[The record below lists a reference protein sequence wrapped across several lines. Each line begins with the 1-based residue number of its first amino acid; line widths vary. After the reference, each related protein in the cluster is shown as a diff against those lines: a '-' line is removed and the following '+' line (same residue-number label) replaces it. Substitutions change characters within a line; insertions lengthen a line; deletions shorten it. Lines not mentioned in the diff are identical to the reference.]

1 MNEYPEPMTI
11 SQILDQRETVYGR
24 FPTVAA
30 ASQALS
36 NALHMPSGWSQL
48 PAYQREALEL
58 IANKMARI
66 VASGNS
72 TYEDSWTDISGY
84 AELVLREMRR

>member
-1 MNEYPEPMTI
+1 
-11 SQILDQRETVYGR
+11 
-24 FPTVAA
+24 
-30 ASQALS
+30 
-36 NALHMPSGWSQL
+36 
-48 PAYQREALEL
+48 LEL